1 MRSSLIISRRA
12 HIPSILRLLYS
23 EKRPVL
29 TPLSSLARRV
39 LICCI
44 HFTPYT
50 LSADISHANLFSAIA
65 FTSMHAVCF
74 FFLHSKEIFFLQ
86 NVAFFVYN
94 FHFHYNGL
102 CVAVGSRARSYRTR
116 NASHRIASHRRCIA
130 EKRGVGLRLY
140 FVVVPLHFFSGMR
153 IWKFLLHALCVRVT
167 KSSFGPIDGAR
178 AFTL

>member
-116 NASHRIASHRRCIA
+116 NASHRIASSLYRWEARSWITVIFRGGAVAFLFWYAYLEIFAPCIVRA
-130 EKRGVGLRLY
+130 CYEK
-140 FVVVPLHFFSGMR
+140 
-153 IWKFLLHALCVRVT
+153 
-167 KSSFGPIDGAR
+167 
-178 AFTL
+178 